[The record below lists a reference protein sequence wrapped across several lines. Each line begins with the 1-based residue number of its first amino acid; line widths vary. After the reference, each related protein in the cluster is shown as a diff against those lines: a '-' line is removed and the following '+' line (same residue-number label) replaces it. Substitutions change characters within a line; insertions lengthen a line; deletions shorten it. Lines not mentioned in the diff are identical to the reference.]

1 MAESSS
7 KTKSDVIWVP
17 RTPKTVKRSSMINL
31 VNLLLR
37 ETTHRITILEKTEEP
52 DPELFVVTRIEWRDA
67 DIRKPLLPQLPRLL
81 SLLETLRGTRGVP
94 TEIYLDSTDG
104 IAVYLPTNVRIST
117 LPEKPKEC
125 VHYLMDLVET
135 QIEHTFSTMRE
146 VEKYFWMNARKKGF
160 SPDIVAKIDK
170 KEKYFDSSEHVFRFQ
185 YLMQRYF
192 SIRFRIH
199 SSESC
204 LRVEAGGC

>member
-7 KTKSDVIWVP
+7 KSKSGVVWVP

-37 ETTHRITILEKTEEP
+37 ETSHRVTVLDKSEEP
-52 DPELFVVTRIEWRDA
+52 DPKLFVVTRIEWRDP

-104 IAVYLPTNVRIST
+104 IAVYLPTHETVST

-125 VHYLMDLVET
+125 VRHLMDLVENHV
-135 QIEHTFSTMRE
+135 EHTLATMQE
-146 VEKYFWMNARKKGF
+146 VEEYFWKTARKKGY
-160 SPDIVAKIDK
+160 SPEIVAKIDL
-170 KEKYFDSSEHVFRFQ
+170 KEKHFDSPEHVYRFQ
-185 YLMQRYF
+185 YLLQKYF

-204 LRVEAGGC
+204 LRVEAGSC